1 MKKLNLIPACH
12 SYLKG
17 HPKQSLILLTLARQC
32 CREQYPD
39 VSISQEQLISLFCSA
54 GIISDKTA
62 LATTDEEINTTCFS
76 IVTEY
81 KCSFICQIC
90 PLSGRYK
97 NALEAEESALLSY
110 ALSNSQNYRLL
121 KESGMNSKMFQAL
134 FLANPVP
141 TGSLVA
147 TLPLN
152 RLVYFY
158 LECTAD
164 TVPSFTSLPT
174 DITAAI
180 EHDNQ
185 KKLTRDNIKSINLY
199 LKQLQKGY
207 REGCEDKI
215 ATILIDHYGL
225 VPKMAFS
232 KEEAKDPSPP
242 EKSIQQEPP
251 ISKKDYNAMPDQPQK
266 EPKMTKAAEN
276 SGNASDWITQA
287 ADTICLEG
295 LLAQPVRAAPQK
307 IQPPAAQE
315 PVLFVKKKPTEIKM
329 IPPCPDTVKADIK
342 ESVFLPSCFSLDDN
356 GGYPVI
362 SVSMNRA
369 LDRDTFLMFLLNHPK
384 LAVEVITDLK
394 TGGEYLLF
402 YGSGTFYHVSCSDA
416 EAADVLRQFLSKSP
430 VRNHICL
437 DPYRLYNY
445 LAKYALPNQNVFSLR
460 AAYTALAKTQNRN
473 HLKTMNEIIKELAS
487 RTNANNLPAYIFS
500 MPYYVKMQE
509 VMTQNHVFRQKETQ
523 KLFADISSMN
533 TLLGIS
539 YELQESVAVPSGTT
553 LFDVDENL
561 KYKFRY
567 DQESMSMKSGL
578 YSVTYTFADS
588 RPGNNIAMDVL
599 YQFARK
605 DLLMKFSYRLLAF
618 HHDSFTIAT
627 READYSHLCE
637 IVANMA
643 THIATH
649 KGLLP
654 LYVSEERIPS
664 YK

>member
-12 SYLKG
+12 SYIKDN
-17 HPKQSLILLTLARQC
+17 PKRTQILLSLAQQC
-32 CREQYPD
+32 CKEQYPD
-39 VSISQEQLISLFCSA
+39 VSISKEQLISLFCSA
-54 GIISDKTA
+54 GIIPDKTA
-62 LATTDEEINTTCFS
+62 LSITDEDINTTCFS
-76 IVTEY
+76 IVSEY

-97 NALEAEESALLSY
+97 NALETEESALLSY
-110 ALSNSQNYRLL
+110 ALTNSQNYRLL

-164 TVPSFTSLPT
+164 TIPSFASLPT
-174 DITAAI
+174 DIAAAI

-185 KKLTRDNIKSINLY
+185 KKLTRDNIKSIKLY

-207 REGCEDKI
+207 REGCENEI
-215 ATILIDHYGL
+215 AAILRDHYGL
-225 VPKMAFS
+225 VPKMALS
-232 KEEAKDPSPP
+232 KEETKDPRPP
-242 EKSIQQEPP
+242 EKPDHP
-251 ISKKDYNAMPDQPQK
+251 ISKKEYDAMPDYPLE
-266 EPKMTKAAEN
+266 EPKMTKAIEN
-276 SGNASDWITQA
+276 SGGTSERITQPT
-287 ADTICLEG
+287 DTICLEG
-295 LLAQPVRAAPQK
+295 LLTQPVKAAPQK
-307 IQPPAAQE
+307 IQPAVQE
-315 PVLFVKKKPTEIKM
+315 PVLVVKRQPTEVKIN
-329 IPPCPDTVKADIK
+329 PSCPDTVKAEIK
-342 ESVFLPSCFSLDDN
+342 ESVFLPSCFSLDDS

-362 SVSMNRA
+362 SISMNRA
-369 LDRDTFLMFLLNHPK
+369 FDRETFLMFLLNHPK
-384 LAVEVITDLK
+384 LAIEVITDLK
-394 TGGEYLLF
+394 TGREYLLF

-473 HLKTMNEIIKELAS
+473 HLKTMNEMIKELAS

-567 DQESMSMKSGL
+567 DKESMSMKSGL